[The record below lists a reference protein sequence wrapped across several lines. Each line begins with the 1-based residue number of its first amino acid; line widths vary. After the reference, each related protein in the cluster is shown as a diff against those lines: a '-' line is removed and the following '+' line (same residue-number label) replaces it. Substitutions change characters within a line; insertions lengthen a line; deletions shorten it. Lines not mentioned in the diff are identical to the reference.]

1 MEPEDD
7 KPDWVDRLARLA
19 GALGFNPVRVR
30 WKLERWRQRAAERRT
45 RAGQRVEQIRYAHK
59 VCPRCGRV
67 NDRADD
73 VCAGCGARLGGRVW
87 QVLTRIGVSFPEALS
102 VSSLL
107 GLAIVAVYARMAL
120 YEGGPDS
127 IFSFK
132 IETLFHFGGRW
143 PPAIAAGEWWR
154 LGTSVFMHAGIWHL
168 GFNLL
173 ALAQIG
179 PMVEELFGRGR
190 MLLMYLLT
198 GVVAN
203 LGALT
208 VGVYGIGIGA
218 SGAIMGLTGMAAGWG
233 QRDGTSTGLNVR
245 NRMLKWAAYVMIFG
259 YVIGADNAAH
269 LFGFLAGGLF
279 GFALPP
285 EYLRR
290 TERLWLQVVQALLGT
305 AVAIALVVLC
315 LVPPASSVQERFDRM
330 FANPGELQNP
340 YTLMV
345 EVCALERDGKVAEAL
360 ARLEELIPPDA
371 DLPAEV
377 RPNREYLRRYCQTL
391 DFQRDQCREF
401 RAGGVDALYP
411 PNTAPL
417 DDLQR
422 VEVERGMRSNCD
434 WLGE

>member
-1 MEPEDD
+1 MAREED
-7 KPDWVDRLARLA
+7 KPDWVERLAKLSA
-19 GALGFNPVRVR
+19 WFGFNPVRVR
-30 WKLERWRQRAAERRT
+30 WKLDRLRQRAAERRS

-73 VCAGCGARLGGRVW
+73 VCAGCGNKLGGRIW

-132 IETLFHFGGRW
+132 LETLFRFGGRW
-143 PPAIAAGEWWR
+143 PPAIEAGEWWR

-179 PMVEELFGRGR
+179 PMVEETFGRGR
-190 MLLMYLLT
+190 MLLLFLLT
-198 GVVAN
+198 GIAAN
-203 LGALT
+203 VGALA

-233 QRDGTSTGLNVR
+233 QRDGTSAGINVR

-285 EYLRR
+285 EHLRR
-290 TERLWLQVVQALLGT
+290 TERGWLRLMQAIIG
-305 AVAIALVVLC
+305 AVVAIALVALC
-315 LVPPASSVQERFDRM
+315 LWPPTSAIEAGIVHSYHDPGAQQVLSRDRSGS
-330 FANPGELQNP
+330 P
-340 YTLMV
+340 
-345 EVCALERDGKVAEAL
+345 R
-360 ARLEELIPPDA
+360 
-371 DLPAEV
+371 
-377 RPNREYLRRYCQTL
+377 
-391 DFQRDQCREF
+391 
-401 RAGGVDALYP
+401 
-411 PNTAPL
+411 
-417 DDLQR
+417 
-422 VEVERGMRSNCD
+422 
-434 WLGE
+434 